1 MTTLKTSFVA
11 AMLAT
16 SVAATNVSAE
26 NTIPDGTKYTSDDAR
41 STQIHDRVN
50 NLPDDATHIYVPEK
64 EYHDQLGER
73 KWIT

>member
-26 NTIPDGTKYTSDDAR
+26 NTIPDGTK
-41 STQIHDRVN
+41 
-50 NLPDDATHIYVPEK
+50 
-64 EYHDQLGER
+64 
-73 KWIT
+73 